1 MGIGGI
7 GGGST
12 KRRVE
17 IPSYRIQ
24 SPPLLQLPPLP
35 PPQFSITVY
44 RAVVLAASIG
54 LMYIVLGQSQYSPLQ
69 SPISTETPGSESESS
84 LFHILKSEDK
94 EEKELDLILKKASMK
109 DRKTVIITTVNAAWM
124 EPSSIFDLFLESL
137 KIGNETQKYLEN
149 LVVVALDPEA
159 YRRCVSLH
167 PYCYSLTT
175 EGVDFSGETKFMSGD
190 YLKMMWR
197 RIDFLRSILEMGYS
211 FIFSDAD
218 VAWMRDPFSRLYGG
232 GDIQF
237 STDLY
242 LFNSSRSRHNLPNAG
257 FFYVK
262 SNPRTVQFYKRW
274 YSKRL
279 DSPGVNEQDVLR
291 KMMFDSFVNETGVDI
306 RFLDTAYFGGWCEAD
321 QDLDVVVTM
330 HVNCCSK
337 LKSKIHDMQMF
348 MEDWKNYKKGGGET
362 DNKWTLPRKCVLNK
376 AKLER
381 IKALVRRAHS
391 IPFNHH

>member
-24 SPPLLQLPPLP
+24 SPP
-35 PPQFSITVY
+35 QFSITLY
-44 RAVVLAASIG
+44 RAVLLGASIG

-69 SPISTETPGSESESS
+69 SPISTETPERESESS
-84 LFHILKSEDK
+84 SFHIFKSEDK
-94 EEKELDLILKKASMK
+94 PEKELDFILKKAAMK
-109 DRKTVIITTVNAAWM
+109 DRKTVIITTVNVAWTK
-124 EPSSIFDLFLESL
+124 PSSIFDLFLESL

-159 YRRCVSLH
+159 YNRCVRLH

-175 EGVDFSGETKFMSGD
+175 EGGDFSGEKKFMSED
-190 YLKMMWR
+190 YVKMMWR
-197 RIDFLRSILEMGYS
+197 RIDFLRSILKLGYN

-218 VAWMRDPFSRLYGG
+218 VTWLRDPFSRLYEDS
-232 GDIQF
+232 DIQF

-242 LFNSSRSRHNLPNAG
+242 LFNSSRSRPNLPNAG
-257 FFYVK
+257 WFYVE
-262 SNPRTVQFYKRW
+262 SNPRTIQFYKYW

-279 DSPGVNEQDVLR
+279 NFPGVNEQDVLR
-291 KMMFDSFVNETGVDI
+291 KIIFDGSFSNETGVDI
-306 RFLDTAYFGGWCEAD
+306 RLLDMAYFGGWCEAD

-337 LKSKIHDMQMF
+337 LKSKIHDMQMH
-348 MEDWKNYKKGGGET
+348 MEDWKNYG
-362 DNKWTLPRKCVLNK
+362 RK
-376 AKLER
+376 E
-381 IKALVRRAHS
+381 
-391 IPFNHH
+391 